1 MQSFTYQAR
10 DPLGHVLEGT
20 LEVASRDEA
29 LARLK
34 RDGLAVLELDE
45 ESSGLDLLPRRIRQA
60 DIIYA
65 TSQLAVMVETGITLS
80 TALDTIAQQEPNPA
94 LKNVLM
100 ELKSFVESG
109 EDFSSALAR
118 FPQHFDKTFVALI
131 KASEQTGTMGEMLDT
146 VSNYLRSQLET
157 RQKVRSAMAYPTV
170 MAVLAI
176 GVTIFLLTYILPQFE
191 PLFSRKG
198 VKLPTPTIVM
208 MSASKLLIQYWYLW
222 LAGVISLVLAYVFG
236 RKTEPGRKTFD
247 WIKIN
252 LPIFGVMC
260 RKVTLSR
267 SIRTLGT
274 MVASGVS
281 MLDAIRLTGEVA
293 SNWYYEQAWLR
304 VLEQITEGRRIS
316 EALQEEKELFPPTLV
331 QMIGAG
337 EDTGKLDVVLAK
349 VSSFYDREVETSLK
363 AATSLIEPLMICAM
377 GFVVGGIALGL
388 LMPIFSLSRP
398 TG

>member
-1 MQSFTYQAR
+1 MMTFAYQAR

-20 LEVASRDEA
+20 LEIGSREEA

-34 RDGLAVLELDE
+34 REGLAVIALDE
-45 ESSGLDLLPRRIRQA
+45 ESVGFELFPRRIKQA

-65 TSQLAVMVETGITLS
+65 TSQLAVMVDTGITLS
-80 TALDTIAQQEPNPA
+80 TALESIAQQEANPS
-94 LKNVLM
+94 LKQVLM
-100 ELKSFVESG
+100 ELKGFVESG

-118 FPQHFDKTFVALI
+118 YPQHFDKTFIALI
-131 KASEQTGTMGEMLDT
+131 KASEQTGTLGEMLET

-157 RQKVRSAMAYPTV
+157 RQKIRGAMAYPSI

-176 GVTIFLLTYILPQFE
+176 GVTVFLLTYILPQFE

-198 VKLPTPTIVM
+198 VKLPTPTVFM
-208 MSASKLLIQYWYLW
+208 MNASSVLIEYWYLW
-222 LAGVISLVLAYVFG
+222 TIGLVGAVLGIAFG
-236 RKTEPGRKTFD
+236 RRTEPGRKILD
-247 WIKIN
+247 WVMIHVPVIGSMSRKI
-252 LPIFGVMC
+252 
-260 RKVTLSR
+260 TLSR

-281 MLDAIRLTGEVA
+281 IVEAIRLTAEVA
-293 SNWYYEQAWLR
+293 GNWYYEQAWLR
-304 VLEQITEGRRIS
+304 VLEQITEGRRIC
-316 EALQEEKELFPPTLV
+316 EALHDEKDLFPPTLV

-337 EDTGKLDVVLAK
+337 EDTGKLDAVLAK

-363 AATSLIEPLMICAM
+363 ATTSLIEPLMICVM
-377 GFVVGGIALGL
+377 GVIVGGIALGL